1 MDIVQ
6 LGKTDLKVSR
16 LGVGLVE
23 IGLQLTE
30 DDKNQAYN
38 VLNTALDGGINF
50 FDTAEC
56 YGISEDLIGEA
67 LSHRRDEFV
76 LATKAGHPSYG
87 TKGVR
92 WHVSTIKESI
102 DRSLKRL
109 KTDYVDILQMHAYDI
124 FGEPPDEIVQVF
136 LDAKRAGKTR
146 YVGYSQE
153 NEEAIWA
160 IRSGLFDTIQT
171 AFNIM
176 DQRALVEILK
186 EASEARMGVIAK
198 RPIGNGMWGR
208 TFKKADH
215 YEDTVAK
222 SLRVRAEK
230 MQSLGEL
237 KHEPDNHI
245 LAALGFV
252 LHHSQI
258 HTAIVGSRNP
268 KHVKSNIE
276 MVNKQLPISSE
287 YVEELHKRYE
297 VVGSDWRSID

>member
-6 LGKTDLKVSR
+6 LGNTDLKVSR
-16 LGVGLVE
+16 LGIGLVE
-23 IGLQLTE
+23 IGIQLTE
-30 DDKNQAYN
+30 EDKDQAYN
-38 VLNTALDGGINF
+38 VLNTALEGGINF

-56 YGISEDLIGEA
+56 YGISEDLIGAA
-67 LSHRRDEFV
+67 LSTKRDKFV

-87 TKGVR
+87 TEGVR
-92 WHVSTIKESI
+92 WHVNTIKKSI

-136 LDAKRAGKTR
+136 LDAKRDGKTR

-160 IRSGLFDTIQT
+160 IKSGLFDTIQT

-176 DQRALVEILK
+176 DQRALVEILD
-186 EASEARMGVIAK
+186 EASKAGMGIIAK

-208 TFKKADH
+208 TFKKPDH

-222 SLRVRAEK
+222 SLRFRAEK
-230 MQSLGEL
+230 MQSLGPI
-237 KHEPDNHI
+237 KSEPENHI

-268 KHVKSNIE
+268 KHVRSNID
-276 MVNKQLPISSE
+276 MVNEQLPIASE
-287 YVEELHKRYE
+287 YVEELHERYE
-297 VVGSDWRSID
+297 IEGRHWRSID

>member
-1 MDIVQ
+1 MEIVQ

-30 DDKNQAYN
+30 NDKDQAYDL
-38 VLNTALDGGINF
+38 LNTALDGGINF

-56 YGISEDLIGEA
+56 YGMSEDIIGES

-87 TKGVR
+87 TDGMR
-92 WHVSTIKESI
+92 WSVNTIKQSI
-102 DRSLKRL
+102 DRSLNRL
-109 KTDYVDILQMHAYDI
+109 KTDYVDLLQIHAYDI
-124 FGEPPDEIVQVF
+124 FGQPPDDIVQVF
-136 LDAKRAGKTR
+136 LDAKRDGKTR
-146 YVGYSQE
+146 YIGYSQE
-153 NEEAIWA
+153 NEEAMWA
-160 IRSGLFDTIQT
+160 IKSGLFDTIQT

-176 DQRALVEILK
+176 DQRGLVDILD
-186 EASEARMGVIAK
+186 EASKSGMGVIAK

-208 TFKKADH
+208 TFNKSDH
-215 YEDTVAK
+215 YEDSVAK

-230 MQSLGEL
+230 MQSIGPI
-237 KHEPDNHI
+237 KTEPDNHI

-252 LHHSQI
+252 LHHPQV

-268 KHVKSNIE
+268 KHVKSIID
-276 MVNKQLPISSE
+276 MVNNQLPISSE

-297 VVGSDWRSID
+297 IVGRNWRSID

>member
-1 MDIVQ
+1 MDMVQ
-6 LGKTDLKVSR
+6 LGNTDLKVSR

-30 DDKNQAYN
+30 NNKDQAYDL
-38 VLNTALDGGINF
+38 LNTALEGGINF

-67 LSHRRDEFV
+67 LSDKRDKFI

-87 TKGVR
+87 TEGVR
-92 WHVSTIKESI
+92 WQVDTIKKSI

-124 FGEPPDEIVQVF
+124 FGEPPDEVVQVF
-136 LDAKRAGKTR
+136 LDAKRDGKTR
-146 YVGYSQE
+146 YIGYSQE
-153 NEEAIWA
+153 NEEAVWA
-160 IRSGLFDTIQT
+160 IKSGLFDTIQT
-171 AFNIM
+171 AFNMM
-176 DQRALVEILK
+176 DQRALFEILD
-186 EASEARMGVIAK
+186 EASKAGMGVIAK

-208 TFKKADH
+208 AFKKSDH

-230 MQSLGEL
+230 IQSLGPI
-237 KHEPDNHI
+237 KTEPENHI

-252 LHHSQI
+252 LHHPQI

-268 KHVKSNIE
+268 KHVKSNID
-276 MVNKQLPISSE
+276 MVNEQLPIASE

-297 VVGSDWRSID
+297 IVGSHWRSID

>member
-1 MDIVQ
+1 MEMVQ
-6 LGKTDLKVSR
+6 LGNTELKVSR

-23 IGLQLTE
+23 IGLQLTRRNR
-30 DDKNQAYN
+30 DQADN
-38 VLNTALDGGINF
+38 LLNTALDGGINF

-67 LSHRRDEFV
+67 LSHKRDQFV
-76 LATKAGHPSYG
+76 LATKAGHPSFG
-87 TKGVR
+87 TEGVR
-92 WHVSTIKESI
+92 WHVDTLKKSI
-102 DRSLKRL
+102 DRSLLRL

-136 LDAKRAGKTR
+136 LDAKRDGKTR
-146 YVGYSQE
+146 YIGYSQE
-153 NEEAIWA
+153 NEEAMWA
-160 IRSGLFDTIQT
+160 IQSGLFDTIQT

-176 DQRALVEILK
+176 DQRALFGIFD
-186 EASEARMGVIAK
+186 EASKAGMGVIAK

-208 TFKKADH
+208 VFKKSDH

-230 MQSLGEL
+230 MQEFGEIAT
-237 KHEPDNHI
+237 EPENHI
-245 LAALGFV
+245 LSALGFV

-268 KHVKSNIE
+268 QHMRLNID
-276 MVNKQLPISSE
+276 MVNHQLPISRK
-287 YVEELHKRYE
+287 YVEELHRRYE
-297 VVGSDWRSID
+297 TIGRHWRSID